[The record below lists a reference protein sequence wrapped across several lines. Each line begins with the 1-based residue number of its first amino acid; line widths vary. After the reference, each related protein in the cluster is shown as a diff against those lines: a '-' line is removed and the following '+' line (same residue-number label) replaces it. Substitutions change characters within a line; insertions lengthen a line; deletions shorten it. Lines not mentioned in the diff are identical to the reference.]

1 MQEHYKRRIKSFRE
15 FIGYNENESQN
26 NEFTKGTVA
35 ISRRKGREGNPFRI
49 NIFN

>member
-26 NEFTKGTVA
+26 NESTKATVA